1 MFGLFR
7 KICPAKKMDFT
18 NSGFSIVC
26 ASHDY
31 DKFDKYLIGSLRR
44 QNHLHELFI
53 IDNIKRALFF
63 SSSDTERDGKER
75 TTWLPHL
82 SGQNLVNGDSELKK

>member
-1 MFGLFR
+1 VE
-7 KICPAKKMDFT
+7 FT

-26 ASHDY
+26 ASNDY

-44 QNHLHELFI
+44 QNYPHELFI
-53 IDNIKRALFF
+53 IDNRKRALFF

-82 SGQNLVNGDSELKK
+82 SGQNLVNRDSELKK